1 MPLVIGHFLLLL
13 INFKAG
19 ENMEERRHL
28 AERLENILV
37 DVIESGNLDSFS
49 NYLLYVSSLTWQLEY
64 KMINEEEF
72 ALKMEE
78 AKNKFLNM

>member
-1 MPLVIGHFLLLL
+1 
-13 INFKAG
+13 
-19 ENMEERRHL
+19 MEERRHL

-78 AKNKFLNM
+78 AKNKFLNMQLA